1 MRVMIVGGG
10 GREHALAW
18 KVEQSPLL
26 DALFC
31 VPGNAGTA
39 AIAENLPG
47 DVMDVPSVAALA
59 KRHRIDLTIIGPEA
73 PLAAG
78 LSDALQSEGLAVFG
92 PTKAAAAIE
101 SSKLFAKGF
110 MVKHGIRTSGYAA
123 FENPGAAS
131 SHIKKRGLP
140 IVIKADGLAGA
151 RGAFVCRRERD
162 VDEALRR
169 TLVES
174 RLGKAGKR
182 IVVEDFLDGQE
193 ASVIAITD
201 SETILAL
208 PCSEDHKQLLEGD
221 KGPNTGGMGAFSP
234 TDVVNRALLERVMR
248 EIMLPAVQGLK
259 EQGIEYRGALYAGL
273 MIVDGDPFVL
283 EFNCRFGDPETQAT
297 LPRVKGDLAP
307 LLLAAAKGSLAGMTL
322 DVEDNHCVC
331 VTLVSRGYPGEYKKG
346 LEISGLSDCEKLDD
360 VVVFHAGTKRVNG
373 KIVTAGGRVLG
384 VTAVGATKEDALE
397 RVYDAVERID
407 FKGKYFRRDIALRR
421 RSRMKDEG

>member
-18 KVEQSPLL
+18 KVRQSPLL
-26 DALFC
+26 GALFC

-47 DVMDVPSVAALA
+47 DVMDVPSVVALA

-78 LSDALQSEGLAVFG
+78 LSDALQSQGLAVFG

-110 MVKHGIRTSGYAA
+110 MVKHGIRTATYSA
-123 FENPGAAS
+123 FENPGAAI
-131 SHIKKRGLP
+131 SHIRKMGLP
-140 IVIKADGLAGA
+140 VVIKADGLAAGK
-151 RGAFVCRRERD
+151 GVFVCRRERH
-162 VDEALRR
+162 VDEALREA
-169 TLVES
+169 LVEA
-174 RLGKAGKR
+174 RLGGAGR

-193 ASVIAITD
+193 ASVIALTD
-201 SETILAL
+201 GETVL
-208 PCSEDHKQLLEGD
+208 PLPPSEDHKQFLEGD
-221 KGPNTGGMGAFSP
+221 RGPNTGGMGAFSP
-234 TDVVNRALLERVMR
+234 TDVVSDALSARVMR
-248 EIMLPAVQGLK
+248 EIMLPAVKGLK
-259 EQGIEYRGALYAGL
+259 ERGIEYRGALYAGL
-273 MIVDGDPFVL
+273 MIVNGDPYVL

-297 LPRVKGDLAP
+297 LPRIKGDLVP
-307 LLLAAAKGSLAGMTL
+307 VLSAAASGSLAGMTIE
-322 DVEDNHCVC
+322 VEDNHCVC
-331 VTLVSRGYPGEYKKG
+331 VVLASSGYPGEYKKG

-360 VVVFHAGTKRVNG
+360 VVVFHAGTKKANDKV
-373 KIVTAGGRVLG
+373 VTAGGRVLG
-384 VTAVGATKEDALE
+384 VTAVGATKEEALE

-421 RSRMKDEG
+421 GR